1 MFNTLCLA
9 SRIDERIRELDLQLR
24 LNTQSAE
31 IAAFVQVLCLSLLIL
46 GGGCVCVCVCVCVCG
61 VRACSRTLAHSLTHT
76 SVPIVTDHVSY
87 GFSSCWQLPAAEQ
100 QLGRRRRITGG
111 GRICRCRQRSSSAR
125 PTTARPCV

>member
-46 GGGCVCVCVCVCVCG
+46 GGGC
-61 VRACSRTLAHSLTHT
+61 
-76 SVPIVTDHVSY
+76 VPIVTDHVSY